1 MTASR
6 RDWKAHSLDGVFLRF
21 IIHEGRK
28 FHGLIMHDWLLK
40 KAQALGIHGGC
51 AFHGIAGFGR
61 HGILHEQMFWELSGD
76 LPVEIRFVCSEEEAY
91 RLLDVV
97 EEAKLSVFYVISP
110 TRYGI
115 AGAEK
120 SEWSEGMPSPG
131 ESRP

>member
-1 MTASR
+1 LEG
-6 RDWKAHSLDGVFLRF
+6 HSLNGVFLRF
-21 IIHEGRK
+21 IVHDGRRL
-28 FHGLIMHDWLLK
+28 HGLVLHDWLLK

-61 HGILHEQMFWELSGD
+61 HGVLHEQTFWELSGG

-91 RLLDVV
+91 HLLDVV

-115 AGAEK
+115 AGAAK
-120 SEWSEGMPSPG
+120 SEWSEGIPGPG
-131 ESRP
+131 EPGP